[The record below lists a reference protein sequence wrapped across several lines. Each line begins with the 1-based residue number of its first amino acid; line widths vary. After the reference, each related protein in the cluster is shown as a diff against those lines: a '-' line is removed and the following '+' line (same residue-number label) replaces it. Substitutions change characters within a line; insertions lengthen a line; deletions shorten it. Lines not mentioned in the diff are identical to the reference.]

1 MNLIS
6 KFTIFFLIFFSIN
19 SFALGKTVFIDI
31 DKIINESKK
40 GKMIND
46 DLNNLYKKENEKLML
61 NKKEI
66 EKKEDEIIKQK
77 NILSD
82 EELNKKINELR
93 KIINNHNN
101 KKRNLDAKFREL
113 KIKQTNT
120 LVQNLN
126 KILAKYAE
134 ENSISFILQKK
145 NIVIGRN
152 DLDITNQIM
161 EIFNNQVK

>member
-61 NKKEI
+61 AKKEI
-66 EKKEDEIIKQK
+66 EKKEDDITKQK
-77 NILSD
+77 NILSE
-82 EELNKKINELR
+82 EELNKKINE
-93 KIINNHNN
+93 
-101 KKRNLDAKFREL
+101 
-113 KIKQTNT
+113 
-120 LVQNLN
+120 
-126 KILAKYAE
+126 
-134 ENSISFILQKK
+134 
-145 NIVIGRN
+145 
-152 DLDITNQIM
+152 
-161 EIFNNQVK
+161 